1 MHHSGLSTAQSLAG
15 LTAMWMLMMTAM
27 MAPVA
32 WPWLRAFQRF
42 DRDRRLDRAGA
53 LASTLTFSS
62 GYLTAWLG
70 YAIAAT
76 ALQMAL
82 LPSAGHE
89 DPLPLSSMASAVILI
104 GAGVYQFAAAKRAC
118 LTHCRNPLTYF
129 LRRWRDGPT
138 AGFRLGFGHGL
149 FCVGCCWALM
159 LTALVVGMSHVGWML
174 ALTAVVFTE
183 QVVPHG
189 YRLRAPLGIALVV
202 AGVARL

>member
-1 MHHSGLSTAQSLAG
+1 
-15 LTAMWMLMMTAM
+15 MWFAMMTGM

-32 WPWLRAFQRF
+32 WPWVRAFQRV
-42 DRDRRLDRAGA
+42 DGDRRLGRAGA

-70 YAIAAT
+70 YAIAAA

-82 LPSAGHE
+82 LPSAAHG
-89 DPLPLSSMASAVILI
+89 DRLPWSSMASAVILM
-104 GAGVYQFAAAKRAC
+104 GAGVYQFAPAKRAC

-129 LRRWRDGPT
+129 LRRWREGRI

-189 YRLRAPLGIALVV
+189 HRLRAPLGIALIASGLVQ
-202 AGVARL
+202 L